1 MVNDKWIWKIE
12 VGETEVELDKREV
25 LWENEQKI
33 KELGEIE

>member
-1 MVNDKWIWKIE
+1 MNDKWIWKIE

-25 LWENEQKI
+25 LWEDEQKM

>member
-1 MVNDKWIWKIE
+1 MVNDKWIWKIK

-25 LWENEQKI
+25 LWEDEQKM

>member
-1 MVNDKWIWKIE
+1 MNDKWIWKIE

-25 LWENEQKI
+25 LLEDEQKI